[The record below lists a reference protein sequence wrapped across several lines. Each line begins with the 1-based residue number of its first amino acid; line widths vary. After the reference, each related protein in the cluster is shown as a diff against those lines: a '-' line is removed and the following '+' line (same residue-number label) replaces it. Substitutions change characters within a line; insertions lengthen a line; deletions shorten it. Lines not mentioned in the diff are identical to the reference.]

1 VVDCSSLGRAAQLT
15 IMKKVV
21 VFSDS
26 GIFIRT
32 VEDIQTEQ
40 EPQE

>member
-1 VVDCSSLGRAAQLT
+1 
-15 IMKKVV
+15 MKKVV

-32 VEDIQTEQ
+32 IEEAKTEQ
-40 EPQE
+40 DAAQE